1 MNDKKILKH
10 YVRTPSAVVGSFI
23 LLAFFLVA
31 LFGPSIAPHNP
42 YDLSLLSLSDRL
54 KPPFWMNGG
63 DSCFILGTDDQGRDI
78 LSTMLYGSR
87 TSLLVGLG
95 AVSLAVSIG
104 AALGLIS
111 GFYGSFVGA
120 IIMRLADMLFS
131 FSTLLVAII
140 IMAILR
146 KQGVSVVIFAIALV
160 GWVKYA
166 RTIRGNVLAVREEEY
181 IVAAKAIGVSD
192 SRIILRHLLP
202 NTVAPLL
209 VVAAVDF
216 GIVIMTEATLSFLGI
231 GVPLTTPSL
240 GAMISSGRQYLYSG
254 KWWLVVFPGLELLTV
269 VLGLNLLADWLREE
283 LNPKLKGRR

>member
-10 YVRTPSAVVGSFI
+10 YVHTPSAVVGSFI
-23 LLAFFLVA
+23 LLTFFLVA
-31 LFGPSIAPHNP
+31 LFGPSIAPNNP
-42 YDLSLLSLSDRL
+42 YDLSSLSLSDRL

-140 IMAILR
+140 VMAILR

-192 SRIILRHLLP
+192 SRIMLRHLLP
-202 NTVAPLL
+202 NTAAPLL

-216 GIVIMTEATLSFLGI
+216 GTAIMTEATLSFLGI

-240 GAMISSGRQYLYSG
+240 GAMISSGRQYLYAG
-254 KWWLVVFPGLELLTV
+254 KWWLVVFPGLELLAV
-269 VLGLNLLADWLREE
+269 VLGFNLFADWLREE